1 MSVHAEHVQVDPADG
16 LDALLTGGGRG
27 LVKTLTPGG
36 VVR

>member
-1 MSVHAEHVQVDPADG
+1 MSVHVGHVQVDEAGG

-36 VVR
+36 GR